1 MWMPPPVRACWSCC
15 AIKTPTSWHAAAL
28 QSGLDEA
35 AANALTAILSLHGP
49 FGTTLAAARSQ
60 CQCEAQQ
67 DALLELQSLQNELGD
82 AGRGMQLDLS
92 LAGDMEYYNGLVF
105 SGYVA
110 GVPRAVLKGGRYEPA
125 GPALTPV
132 PAPWAL
138 PFTWTSWNA

>member
-1 MWMPPPVRACWSCC
+1 MKAARQRADRYFKP
-15 AIKTPTSWHAAAL
+15 ARPLWHHA
-28 QSGLDEA
+28 GRR
-35 AANALTAILSLHGP
+35 
-49 FGTTLAAARSQ
+49 RSQ

-110 GVPRAVLKGGRYEPA
+110 GCPCRAERR
-125 GPALTPV
+125 PV
-132 PAPWAL
+132 
-138 PFTWTSWNA
+138 